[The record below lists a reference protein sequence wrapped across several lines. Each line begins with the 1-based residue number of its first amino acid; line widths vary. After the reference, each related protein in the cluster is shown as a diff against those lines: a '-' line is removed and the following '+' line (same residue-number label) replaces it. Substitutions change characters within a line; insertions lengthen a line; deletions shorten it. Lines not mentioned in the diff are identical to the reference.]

1 VDRDQSFLLPPD
13 MREWLSDDH
22 LAWLVIAVVAEI
34 DTTAFHTR
42 PGRSW
47 AGRSRFD
54 PDMMLTLLVYAYAN
68 KVLSSRRIEALCAVD
83 VAFRLICAGDA
94 PDHVTLARFR
104 RKNLAAFEDLF
115 ARVLVLCAQ
124 AGMARVGTVAID
136 GTKIAANASGDAN
149 RSEDWLRA
157 QAADIAKDMAAAAE
171 ATDAGEDDLF
181 GPDRRGDEVP
191 EDLTDPSTRSARI
204 QALLRRA
211 EADKAERGK
220 AAAER
225 DNAARQYVDNLRGG
239 AGRGRPPAAADP
251 VEVARARVDR
261 ETRRAQAARATWLA
275 GPR

>member
-13 MREWLSDDH
+13 MREWLPEDH
-22 LAWLVIAVVAEI
+22 LAWLVIAVIAEI
-34 DTTAFHTR
+34 DTTAFHAR

-47 AGRSRFD
+47 AGRSRYD

-104 RKNLAAFEDLF
+104 RKNLAAFGDLF

-157 QAADIAKDMAAAAE
+157 QGRTSPRTWPRRQRPPTPARTTCSARTGAA
-171 ATDAGEDDLF
+171 
-181 GPDRRGDEVP
+181 
-191 EDLTDPSTRSARI
+191 TRSPTIWRTPRPGLSGSRPCCGAR
-204 QALLRRA
+204 
-211 EADKAERGK
+211 KPTK
-220 AAAER
+220 P
-225 DNAARQYVDNLRGG
+225 NATRQPPKRT
-239 AGRGRPPAAADP
+239 RPRLSHASRL
-251 VEVARARVDR
+251 V
-261 ETRRAQAARATWLA
+261 TWNVT
-275 GPR
+275 